1 MPDIL
6 DSPPAPDPAALRPD
20 KATIREYVAREH
32 ATRTRLGVPAAAA
45 GVLYLL
51 SGIILNAS
59 LNGLPTVGV
68 LQALAPTLQGEI
80 NPPASPRAAEVRFVD
95 HHAFGLIAGSVLQSV
110 ALVFL
115 TIILL
120 FLLGALRFRRPGSAA
135 IARPLVLVAG
145 SAMAVVVLGHALAQA
160 IVAHNFVN
168 GHDFGNHATEQAL
181 TGAAA
186 LQVSTY
192 LGLIAGLGLTLGMV
206 IVVLS
211 TTRVGLIPRWMMYL
225 GIVGALLAFTP
236 FGDAFGF
243 VQELILTFWLV
254 AIGFLFMERLPAD
267 PPAWGSGE
275 AMPWPS
281 PAEMRAQQS
290 AEKESRNAEKEGRKQ
305 GNGKG
310 KGSSQSNGEV
320 APEPAQRSLS
330 TSRRRKRKRSASGEL
345 DD

>member
-1 MPDIL
+1 MPDVL
-6 DSPPAPDPAALRPD
+6 DSPPPPDEATIRPD
-20 KATIREYVAREH
+20 KATIRQYVTREPEQ
-32 ATRTRLGVPAAAA
+32 RTRLGVPAAAA

-68 LQALAPTLQGEI
+68 LQALSPTLQGKI
-80 NPPASPRAAEVRFVD
+80 SPAASPRAEEVRFVD

-120 FLLGALRFRRPGSAA
+120 FLLGAVRFRRPQATA

-145 SAMAVVVLGHALAQA
+145 SAMAVVVLGHAVAQA

-254 AIGFLFMERLPAD
+254 AVGFLFMERLPAD
-267 PPAWGSGE
+267 PPAWASGE

-281 PAEMRAQQS
+281 PAEMRARQS
-290 AEKESRNAEKEGRKQ
+290 AEKEGRNAEKEDRKQ
-305 GNGKG
+305 GKG